1 VDSRLAGHGARL
13 VGNLLAIVVTLAL
26 MVVVAWVIER
36 LALRHLVNQEPITC

>member
-1 VDSRLAGHGARL
+1 MEPPDRQPAGHRRHTGA
-13 VGNLLAIVVTLAL
+13 